1 MLLVGIRSATDMA
14 LYPAANVGGV
24 FRVPGSVRVVSAL
37 YSYYCDADK
46 ENAHISTTV
55 RSGSLPTHF
64 NYTIQDVAS
73 TFKKFLSTMPGGILG
88 SLKVFDIFVAIHTQ
102 VRSDPKHGHATRARL
117 IALAVGT
124 VQSHLRRELI
134 CAVFG
139 LLSFLGSAAE
149 NVTKTDE
156 DGKSTVP
163 FNLMNYE
170 ALGIVFGPLLVGD
183 LLSSQTAKL
192 EDPSQGVVLFP
203 VTPPMSKSEKQR
215 KLVEDQLKAQALAVD
230 KIWVANQVAIM
241 ILRHWKDAVEYMR
254 GYGALIPNRKAFS
267 SRNSSRRDIFRP
279 SVSDPALALD
289 QEDTH
294 LSDVNQTPSGSTF
307 LSVLFGNKSL
317 TYMQSRHF
325 CGAICHGDA
334 AEGVPARRR
343 RETKVQNGVT

>member
-1 MLLVGIRSATDMA
+1 MVLN
-14 LYPAANVGGV
+14 PAANVGGV

-46 ENAHISTTV
+46 ESAQISTTV

-88 SLKVFDIFVAIHTQ
+88 SLKVFDVFIAIHSQ
-102 VRSDPKHGHATRARL
+102 VRTDPKHEHATRARL

-139 LLSFLGSAAE
+139 LLSFLGNAAE
-149 NVTKTDE
+149 NATKTDE
-156 DGKSTVP
+156 NGKVTGSS
-163 FNLMNYE
+163 NLMNYE

-192 EDPSQGVVLFP
+192 SDPSQGVVLFP
-203 VTPPMSKSEKQR
+203 ATPPMSKGEKQR

-230 KIWVANQVAIM
+230 KVWVANQVAIM
-241 ILRHWKDAVEYMR
+241 ILKH
-254 GYGALIPNRKAFS
+254 
-267 SRNSSRRDIFRP
+267 
-279 SVSDPALALD
+279 
-289 QEDTH
+289 
-294 LSDVNQTPSGSTF
+294 
-307 LSVLFGNKSL
+307 
-317 TYMQSRHF
+317 
-325 CGAICHGDA
+325 
-334 AEGVPARRR
+334 
-343 RETKVQNGVT
+343 